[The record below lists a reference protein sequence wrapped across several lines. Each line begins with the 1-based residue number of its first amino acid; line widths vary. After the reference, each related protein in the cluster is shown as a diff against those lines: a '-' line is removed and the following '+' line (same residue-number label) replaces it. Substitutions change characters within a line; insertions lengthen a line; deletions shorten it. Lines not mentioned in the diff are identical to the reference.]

1 MRYNKTKFNFT
12 KRSKDIMNL
21 IDRNNCFDKIEKFKY
36 LETAD
41 IFLNFYNQLIE
52 AEKYIQKN
60 YNLDSGKKNKIL
72 TVTRI
77 PKPSDFDYIL
87 VDIQNHIH
95 DMSQYSYTFDCE
107 IIHRRV
113 KIFIIYSNP
122 REDVT
127 KCLYKILI
135 WLHVISNYVTDNTC
149 SKQLNVYIYLTELLK
164 CLPKNNEI
172 INKIHVNTGYTTSC
186 NPSSNIVIYRRE
198 EWFKVFIHESI
209 HNLGL
214 DFSIM
219 NNKITRE
226 NILKIFPIKS
236 DVKLYEA
243 YTDAWAKILNV
254 ILCSY
259 FTLNVNIFNNYMNNI
274 FKLMNLERTHCILQV
289 IKILEYKGLKYTDL
303 YDKTSDKKSRY
314 YEKTSVLSYYILN
327 AVILNDF
334 EEFFMWCIKNNKNIL
349 QFDNTEKKQIAFCK
363 FIENNYKTRQ
373 LLNRINCISGLLLKF
388 RNNNTSKNSSANEL
402 LQNMRKSL
410 CELD

>member
-1 MRYNKTKFNFT
+1 MRYNKIKFNFT
-12 KRSKDIMNL
+12 KRSKDLMNL
-21 IDRNNCFDKIEKFKY
+21 IDKSNCFGKIEKFKY
-36 LETAD
+36 PEIMG
-41 IFLNFYNQLIE
+41 IFSKFYNQLIE

-60 YNLDSGKKNKIL
+60 YKIDTGKINKIQN
-72 TVTRI
+72 TTRI

-87 VDIQNHIH
+87 KDIQNHIH
-95 DMSQYSYTFDCE
+95 SVSEHSYTFECE
-107 IIHRRV
+107 IINRRV
-113 KIFIIYSNP
+113 KICIIYSNP
-122 REDVT
+122 REDVK

-135 WLHVISNYVTDNTC
+135 WLHVISNYVTDSTC

-186 NPSSNIVIYRRE
+186 SPSSNIVIYRRE

-214 DFSIM
+214 DFSNM

-226 NILKIFPIKS
+226 SMLNIFPVKS

-243 YTDAWAKILNV
+243 YTDAWAKIINV

-274 FKLMNLERTHCILQV
+274 FKLMNLERTHCFLQV
-289 IKILEYKGLKYTDL
+289 IKILDYKGLKYTDL
-303 YDKTSDKKSRY
+303 YDKASDKKSKY

-349 QFDNTEKKQIAFCK
+349 QFDNTEEKQIAFCK
-363 FIENNYKTRQ
+363 FIENNYKTKL
-373 LLNRINCISGLLLKF
+373 LLNRINCISELLLKF
-388 RNNNTSKNSSANEL
+388 RNNNTKSNETTTEL